1 MTHATEARTGRAWA
15 YAPYGIVDD
24 PASLGLVE
32 SRVAGEHGTTVA
44 RHLAART
51 SVRATIFLHGAAG
64 AWTTWTP
71 LLQGALDA
79 GIRIENPVLLDLP
92 GWGDGRFFSPGGEF
106 TVASISDF
114 VKDTVEGLGYTEWD
128 IVGHSLGGSI
138 ALHMAAEWPD
148 RVLSVGV
155 VSATTFSVIRSID
168 RPMAN
173 FAELPAF
180 TALWRIMQTVAP
192 FGAAGRGLILG
203 LGAIGAMRLLFSP
216 LFRYGLRVP
225 GSVVRA
231 TVRDLRPRAFAA
243 AVTATR
249 GYDAA
254 HWWAKVECPVRAVK
268 GDHDVFV
275 TNEDFA
281 ELATVA
287 PGALLTVLDDCG
299 HFGIVERPAAVLVAL
314 GFTGA
319 R

>member
-1 MTHATEARTGRAWA
+1 MTHATESTTGRADG
-15 YAPYGIVDD
+15 YAPYDIVDD
-24 PASLGLVE
+24 PGALGLTCTTVT
-32 SRVAGEHGTTVA
+32 GEHGTTVA
-44 RHLAART
+44 RHSASRT

-71 LLQGALDA
+71 LLQSARDA

-92 GWGDGRFFSPGGEF
+92 GWGDGRLFSPGGAF
-106 TVASISDF
+106 TVASISEF

-168 RPMAN
+168 HPVAN
-173 FAELPAF
+173 LAELPAF
-180 TALWRIMQTVAP
+180 TALWRLMQVVAR

-203 LGAIGAMRLLFSP
+203 LGRVGVMRVLFSP
-216 LFRYGLRVP
+216 LFRHGLRVP
-225 GSVVRA
+225 ASVVLA
-231 TVRDLRPRAFAA
+231 TVRDLHPRSFAA
-243 AVTATR
+243 AATATR

-254 HWWAKVECPVRAVK
+254 RRWATVQCPVRAVK
-268 GDHDVFV
+268 GDRDIFV
-275 TNEDFA
+275 TDGDFV
-281 ELATVA
+281 ELAAVV
-287 PGALLTVLDDCG
+287 PGALLTVLSDCG

-314 GFTGA
+314 GFSGP